1 MRSPV
6 KSAAYR
12 ADVNGLRAVA
22 MLSVLL
28 CHAHLG
34 LPGGYVGV
42 DVFFVISGYL
52 ITGLIIHALEKQ
64 TFSLIEF
71 WERPIR
77 RVFPAMAAMTVAT
90 MAVGWFVRLHI
101 HLNLSVPPPD
111 ANID

>member
-1 MRSPV
+1 V

-42 DVFFVISGYL
+42 DVFFVI
-52 ITGLIIHALEKQ
+52 
-64 TFSLIEF
+64 FSLIEF